1 MKKLLIV
8 FTLMLA
14 MMSCGGNSTKTVEVA
29 NDTTTIDTIEV
40 VDSTL
45 ADTIAIDSIN

>member
-1 MKKLLIV
+1 MKKLLFV

-14 MMSCGGNSTKTVEVA
+14 MMSCGGNSAKLIEVA
-29 NDTTTIDTIEV
+29 NDTTEIDTIEV

-45 ADTIAIDSIN
+45 IDTISIDSIN

>member
-1 MKKLLIV
+1 MKKLLFV

-14 MMSCGGNSTKTVEVA
+14 MMSCGGNSSKLIEVA
-29 NDTTTIDTIEV
+29 NDTTAVDTIEV

-45 ADTIAIDSIN
+45 ADTVIVDSID

>member
-1 MKKLLIV
+1 MKKLLFV

-14 MMSCGGNSTKTVEVA
+14 MMSCGGNSTKIVEIA
-29 NDTTTIDTIEV
+29 NDTTTVDTIEV

-45 ADTIAIDSIN
+45 ADTVIVDSIN

>member
-1 MKKLLIV
+1 MKKLLFV

-14 MMSCGGNSTKTVEVA
+14 MISCGGNPTKIVDVT
-29 NDTTTIDTIEV
+29 NDTTAIDTIEV

-45 ADTIAIDSIN
+45 VDTVTIDSIN